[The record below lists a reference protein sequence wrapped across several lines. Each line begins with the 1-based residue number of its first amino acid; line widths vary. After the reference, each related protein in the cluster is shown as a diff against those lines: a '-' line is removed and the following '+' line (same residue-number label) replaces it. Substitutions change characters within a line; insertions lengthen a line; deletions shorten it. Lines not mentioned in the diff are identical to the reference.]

1 MQSPKIGVNLPEA
14 VHLEE
19 LHSALETFQ
28 QDGFDAV
35 EIYLPSFPMIIGGE
49 LRPAAIAYVKEV
61 LREFPFTYTGHIDTC
76 LDLRNIEE
84 RALQENVLFRS
95 IDICSELGLN
105 PLTLH
110 FEMASPF
117 SSREEAFFDSHRR
130 AADYAAERNVLLCIE
145 NIEVEDYRRV
155 VEMVQRM
162 DHPNFQMTL
171 DVGHLYLAANY
182 FGHPYLDAVKACAPY
197 VRHVH
202 LSDNTGTYEPMR
214 LENLDLYR
222 TLPMGYR
229 FTFGRGDIHLPP
241 LWGEIPMGEI
251 ARILEQS
258 GYDGIYLCEYYSD
271 RFKPFNRSVQ
281 ENIRTLIRTVRE
293 EIREKKS

>member
-1 MQSPKIGVNLPEA
+1 MMKSVKVGVNLPDG
-14 VHLEE
+14 VHLED
-19 LHSALETFQ
+19 LRQALETFQ
-28 QDGFDAV
+28 QDGFDTV
-35 EIYLPSFPMIIGGE
+35 EVYLPSFPMIIGGE
-49 LRPAAIAYVKEV
+49 LRPAAVEYVGTI
-61 LREFPFTYTGHIDTC
+61 LREFPFTYTGHVDTC

-84 RALQENVLFRS
+84 RELQEKVLFHS
-95 IDICSELGLN
+95 IDICAELHLN

-110 FEMASPF
+110 FEVASPF
-117 SSREEAFFDSHRR
+117 SQREEAFFDSHRR
-130 AADYAAERNVLLCIE
+130 AADYAAERGVLLCIE
-145 NIEVEDYRRV
+145 NIEVEHYRRV
-155 VEMVQRM
+155 IEMVQRM
-162 DHPNFQMTL
+162 NHPNFKMTL

-182 FGHPYLDAVKACAPY
+182 YGHPYLEAVEECAPY

-214 LENLDLYR
+214 IQNLDLYR

-241 LWGEIPMGEI
+241 LWGEIPMEQI
-251 ARILEQS
+251 VRILTKH

-281 ENIRTLIRTVRE
+281 ENMRAVIEKVRQE
-293 EIREKKS
+293 SAPQM